1 MASDE
6 PTGTRSGPIVLR
18 IKLRYDDVESM
29 VQRFAPNVGKVGLFL
44 PTRSLQP
51 LGAEIKFEL
60 RLANDQPVLV
70 GLGRVKSAKAP
81 DPDQPRLAFGVGV
94 ELMRVTRESRD
105 LILRMLERRRQL
117 GLPDVGL
124 PTAADLDAARR
135 SGGVEGAVRD
145 VASGPAGAAAGGAPV
160 VARAAG
166 GAAVVAAGAAG
177 GAQNADASGT
187 PAAQAAAGGA
197 PVAAAMGSSEVAGG
211 AAAMEAAPIS
221 GASGTP
227 AAALA
232 VAAATPVAA
241 TTHSSEVA
249 RGSSA
254 VSPASISDASG
265 VPAAASAATVGAPVA
280 ATTGTAEVA
289 SGSSAEATASTS
301 DAGRMPVAVPSLA
314 AGASVVAVAASSADT
329 SGTPAVAV
337 GAAIAATTGSSA
349 VAGGASTAP
358 AVAASGVPAVAV
370 GASVAATTRSLA
382 VAGGESAVASSDASV
397 AAAGGAPSA
406 ATIGGPAAASAEPL
420 ASSQRPSGP
429 IAVGGAVS
437 NAGAGAPQVEPLT
450 AEAPRRKR
458 PLLSELIESASGP
471 ISSVA
476 AGSGLDED
484 VDVGAALTRA
494 RSLATGDLDRELET
508 LRDQAA
514 APLSEI
520 SIEAASAEL
529 ARQLGGAAVRR
540 DKSQR
545 WAPPPA
551 ITVERETVEQPLVL
565 AAAVG
570 ERVGEAGAQLD
581 AMVAGSGPVA
591 AGQPA
596 EVATS
601 DSVAVASG
609 GAENIARE
617 SAPAEVENVARESAT
632 AEAENVAVE
641 SLSLEPAEIAAR
653 EPAPVHLDADALR
666 VDEPDP
672 SGPQDLD
679 ADSADESL
687 TLEPAAI
694 AAREPAPVHLEAD
707 ALRVDEPDPSG
718 PQDLDADSADDLV
731 PTHHAARVGGLLPET
746 DEDEEAEEGDE
757 LALERPRSFAP
768 RNAQLATE
776 PRGQLG
782 QLIDDDVDPQAFA
795 DEPTPDEHQV
805 DDGQIDDEIHQLSEA
820 DFEEV
825 ESTQIG
831 ESPEPVVFDGRVEV
845 GLGARLD
852 PQLAE
857 AESDDLGFHAASSG
871 SFDRE
876 LDRALGFDS
885 ADDSDLAR
893 SNPVERVEPPPA
905 HDSVEE
911 LLDRGLDREI
921 DRALAHGDGSMIG
934 EPIDPSLGEDLG
946 EEIED
951 FEIIAEADAEDA
963 DLLAAHG
970 EADAS
975 AAEAGYADAPPA
987 RPSMSDF
994 AARLDL
1000 GEESGSD
1007 LYPLPASGYDE
1018 LSGITPPVGAPR
1030 YDRLETPQDSF
1041 EAELEDESTGAP
1053 GFTPPHEF
1061 DQSDVIAVP
1070 PALTARHGSPRR
1082 RAPAPPPTAS
1092 PSPAR
1097 PEPSILRSPPASSS
1111 APASAGEDFELEEA
1125 LDALD
1130 VDLDDLSIPHASTE
1144 LHREGAKSQRIPGRP
1159 TIRPPGPTRAN
1170 ESRAAAPSSPKR
1182 ASSDD
1187 GVLIDFDDE

>member
-29 VQRFAPNVGKVGLFL
+29 VQRFAPNVGKIGLFL

-81 DPDQPRLAFGVGV
+81 DPDQPRLAFGIGV

-135 SGGVEGAVRD
+135 SGVVEGAVRD
-145 VASGPAGAAAGGAPV
+145 LASGPAGAAVAGAGAAGGSPGVTAGPAQSADASGTPAVQAAAVGGAPV
-160 VARAAG
+160 VAATGSSDVAG
-166 GAAVVAAGAAG
+166 GAAAEASADASGTAAAALAAAPVAAS
-177 GAQNADASGT
+177 ADASGT
-187 PAAQAAAGGA
+187 PAAASGA
-197 PVAAAMGSSEVAGG
+197 V
-211 AAAMEAAPIS
+211 
-221 GASGTP
+221 ASGTP
-227 AAALA
+227 AAA
-232 VAAATPVAA
+232 
-241 TTHSSEVA
+241 SELVL
-249 RGSSA
+249 
-254 VSPASISDASG
+254 
-265 VPAAASAATVGAPVA
+265 GAPV
-280 ATTGTAEVA
+280 
-289 SGSSAEATASTS
+289 
-301 DAGRMPVAVPSLA
+301 
-314 AGASVVAVAASSADT
+314 
-329 SGTPAVAV
+329 
-337 GAAIAATTGSSA
+337 AATTGSSA
-349 VAGGASTAP
+349 VAGDTAAKEASASGAP
-358 AVAASGVPAVAV
+358 AAVAGAAPVAATAATADSSDTPAAASAVAV
-370 GASVAATTRSLA
+370 GAPVAATTGSS
-382 VAGGESAVASSDASV
+382 EVASGSFAVSPASIPV
-397 AAAGGAPSA
+397 A
-406 ATIGGPAAASAEPL
+406 IGIPAAASAATVVAPVAVSSL
-420 ASSQRPSGP
+420 AVGASVT
-429 IAVGGAVS
+429 VGGAVS
-437 NAGAGAPQVEPLT
+437 NAGTGAPQVEPLA

-471 ISSVA
+471 ISSAA

-494 RSLATGDLDRELET
+494 RSLAAGDLDRELET

-551 ITVERETVEQPLVL
+551 VTVERETVEQPPVV

-570 ERVGEAGAQLD
+570 ERVAAAGAQLD
-581 AMVAGSGPVA
+581 VVVAGSGPVA
-591 AGQPA
+591 AGEPA
-596 EVATS
+596 EV
-601 DSVAVASG
+601 
-609 GAENIARE
+609 
-617 SAPAEVENVARESAT
+617 
-632 AEAENVAVE
+632 
-641 SLSLEPAEIAAR
+641 AAR
-653 EPAPVHLDADALR
+653 EPAPVHLD
-666 VDEPDP
+666 
-672 SGPQDLD
+672 
-679 ADSADESL
+679 
-687 TLEPAAI
+687 
-694 AAREPAPVHLEAD
+694 AD

-782 QLIDDDVDPQAFA
+782 QLIDDNVDPQAFA

-845 GLGARLD
+845 GLGARPD
-852 PQLAE
+852 AQLAE
-857 AESDDLGFHAASSG
+857 ADSDDLGFRAASSG
-871 SFDRE
+871 TFDRE

-893 SNPVERVEPPPA
+893 SSPVELVEPPPA
-905 HDSVEE
+905 HDPVEE

-975 AAEAGYADAPPA
+975 AAEAGYAAEPPA

-1018 LSGITPPVGAPR
+1018 LSITPPVGAPR

-1070 PALTARHGSPRR
+1070 PALTARHASPGR
-1082 RAPAPPPTAS
+1082 RAPARPSAS

-1111 APASAGEDFELEEA
+1111 APASSGEDFELEEA

-1159 TIRPPGPTRAN
+1159 TIRPPGPPRAN

-1182 ASSDD
+1182 APSED